1 MSALD
6 RPSAQRF
13 ISSTLSKVKVEV
25 CTTGVATGPPTPRWT
40 SPACTAVVAAP
51 TDLLLA
57 RLLAI
62 PLSSV
67 GQTFLLALSKSKSR
81 QGETLPARASRA
93 PLPNCLQK
101 NSTQRLLP
109 LGCPVQPINR
119 QTSKPKALGFFFN
132 FFGFLAGL
140 VVGDDLL
147 LELAGDEVVVG
158 KLSVVAAAAL

>member
-1 MSALD
+1 MSAFE

-25 CTTGVATGPPTPRWT
+25 WTTGVATGPPTPVWT

-57 RLLAI
+57 RLLVI

-81 QGETLPARASRA
+81 QGETLPARASPA

-101 NSTQRLLP
+101 K
-109 LGCPVQPINR
+109 IN
-119 QTSKPKALGFFFN
+119 PAAG
-132 FFGFLAGL
+132 GAGL
-140 VVGDDLL
+140 GSK
-147 LELAGDEVVVG
+147 G
-158 KLSVVAAAAL
+158 KKYGRSEE

>member
-1 MSALD
+1 MSAFE

-81 QGETLPARASRA
+81 QGETLPA
-93 PLPNCLQK
+93 PPPPPPPPHHLPKKK
-101 NSTQRLLP
+101 N
-109 LGCPVQPINR
+109 N
-119 QTSKPKALGFFFN
+119 
-132 FFGFLAGL
+132 
-140 VVGDDLL
+140 
-147 LELAGDEVVVG
+147 
-158 KLSVVAAAAL
+158 